1 MMFRAY
7 LRLERLTDK
16 ERKVPCYSVTAIA
29 GYYKPLEALKTRNG
43 IKLYLQA
50 ASTYVKTP
58 DTRRADYTLEG
69 NKSLNF
75 SSLFVLNGYKPTGSG
90 FIVGYGNPPR
100 SETYSKLKRPNPFY
114 EYRQD
119 GFIFL
124 IASDYS
130 TIEVLVIPNGMPTII
145 GSAQALA
152 SGVFD
157 VELATARKAAIDSR
171 QTLLFE

>member
-16 ERKVPCYSVTAIA
+16 QRKVPCYELRAIS

-50 ASTYVKTP
+50 ASTYIKTQES
-58 DTRRADYTLEG
+58 RRADYTLEG

-75 SSLFVLNGYKPTGSG
+75 SSLFILNGYKPTDSG

-100 SETYSKLKRPNPFY
+100 TETYSKMKRVNPFY
-114 EYRQD
+114 EFRQD
-119 GFIFL
+119 GFVFL
-124 IASDYS
+124 ITPDYS
-130 TIEVLVIPNGMPTII
+130 TIEVLVIPDGLPTII

-152 SGVFD
+152 GGVYD
-157 VELATARKAAIDSR
+157 VELATARKAAADS
-171 QTLLFE
+171 QLTLQFE

>member
-1 MMFRAY
+1 MMFTAY

-16 ERKVPCYSVTAIA
+16 ERKVPCYSVTALA

-50 ASTYVKTP
+50 ASTYIKTP

-75 SSLFVLNGYKPTGSG
+75 SSLFVLNGYKPTESG
-90 FIVGYGNPPR
+90 IIVGYGNPPR
-100 SETYSKLKRPNPFY
+100 TETYSKMKRPNPFY

-119 GFIFL
+119 GFVFL
-124 IASDYS
+124 ITPDYS

-152 SGVFD
+152 NGVFD
-157 VELATARKAAIDSR
+157 EELATARKAATDTQ
-171 QTLLFE
+171 QTLMFE